1 MKVSVLGLGKLGC
14 PLAAVLASKG
24 FEVAGF
30 DRNETVVASLNEG
43 VAPVNEPGL
52 QELISAY
59 GKRLKAYTG
68 IESCIADSDISFVI
82 VPTPSLPS
90 GWFDNSYVLDV
101 VEKIGHC
108 LANTSRYHVVN
119 IVSTVM
125 PGSTNGEIRECLERA
140 SGRRVGTDLGL
151 TYNPEFIALG
161 SVVHDMLH
169 PDMILLGES
178 DPNAG
183 DVLEGVYSTVVGKAV
198 PKARLSL
205 VDAEITKIAVN
216 TYVTTKIS
224 FTSMLAS
231 ICEKTPGADA
241 QKVAAAV
248 GLDTRIGRKYFRP
261 GAPFGGPCFPR
272 DAIAF
277 SAFAKS
283 SGGLSD
289 LADATTSVNR
299 SRIEEISS
307 AVADVA
313 PPGAHVGVVGL
324 SYKPGTHVT
333 EESFGVRL
341 VERLIANA
349 HAVTTWDRTVRSD
362 DYPAGVAATYSELKD
377 LLDTCDVLVVAL
389 NDTEAIEMVLVHPS
403 YRARASA
410 IKVVD
415 LWSAW
420 PTSNHNVVW
429 RLGANRV

>member
-1 MKVSVLGLGKLGC
+1 VKVSVLGLGKLGC

-43 VAPVNEPGL
+43 QAPVNEPGL
-52 QELISAY
+52 QELINAY
-59 GKRLKAYTG
+59 GKRLKAYAG
-68 IESCIADSDISFVI
+68 IEPCIADSDISFVI

-101 VEKIGHC
+101 VEKIGRC

-125 PGSTNGEIRECLERA
+125 PGSANGEIRECLERA
-140 SGRRVGTDLGL
+140 SGRKVGTDLGL

-178 DPNAG
+178 DPKAG
-183 DVLEGVYSTVVGKAV
+183 DVLESVYSTVVGKAV

-231 ICEKTPGADA
+231 VCEKTPGADA
-241 QKVAAAV
+241 LKVAAAV

-277 SAFAKS
+277 SAFAKN
-283 SGGLSD
+283 SGSLTD

-299 SRIEEISS
+299 SRIDEISA
-307 AVADVA
+307 AVARSA
-313 PPGAHVGVVGL
+313 SIGARVGVVGL

-333 EESFGVRL
+333 EESFGVQL
-341 VERLIANA
+341 VERLLANA
-349 HAVTTWDRTVRSD
+349 YAVATWDRTMRPG
-362 DYPAGVAATYSELKD
+362 DYPASIATTRSELED

-389 NDTEAIEMVLVHPS
+389 NDNEAIETVLVHPS
-403 YRARASA
+403 YRARAAA

-415 LWSAW
+415 LWSVW
-420 PTSNHNVVW
+420 PTGSHNVVW

>member
-24 FEVAGF
+24 FEVAGY
-30 DRNETVVASLNEG
+30 DLSEAVVARLNEHQ
-43 VAPVNEPGL
+43 APVSEPGL
-52 QELISAY
+52 QELLDSH
-59 GKRLKAYTG
+59 GERLKAYTD
-68 IESCIADSDISFVI
+68 IEPCIADSEISFVI

-90 GWFDNSYVLDV
+90 GWFDNSFVLDV
-101 VEKIGHC
+101 VTKIGRC
-108 LANTSRYHVVN
+108 LAGTSRYHVVN

-125 PGSTNGEIRECLERA
+125 PGSVGGEIRKCLESA
-140 SGRRVGTDLGL
+140 SGRNVGSDIGL

-178 DPNAG
+178 DSRAG
-183 DVLEGVYSTVVGKAV
+183 DLLESVYSTVVGTEV

-231 ICEKTPGADA
+231 VCEKMAGADA
-241 QKVAAAV
+241 LKVAVAV

-272 DAIAF
+272 DAVAF
-277 SAFAKS
+277 SAFAKHI
-283 SGGLSD
+283 GGLSS
-289 LADATTSVNR
+289 LADATTSVNQ
-299 SRIEEISS
+299 SRIDEISA
-307 AVADVA
+307 AVARA
-313 PPGAHVGVVGL
+313 TPAGARVGVLGL

-341 VERLIANA
+341 VERLVDTYS
-349 HAVTTWDRTVRSD
+349 VTAWDRTMRPA
-362 DYPAGVAATYSELKD
+362 DYPANLSAIFSDLKN
-377 LLDTCDVLVVAL
+377 LLETCGVLVVAL
-389 NDTEAIEMVLVHPS
+389 NDDEAIEMVLSHPS

-415 LWSAW
+415 LWSVW
-420 PTSNHNVVW
+420 PENSGNVVW
-429 RLGANRV
+429 RLGANHV

>member
-24 FEVAGF
+24 FEVAGY
-30 DRNETVVASLNEG
+30 DLSESVVARLNEHQ
-43 VAPVNEPGL
+43 APVIEPGL
-52 QELISAY
+52 QELLDAH
-59 GKRLKAYTG
+59 GERLKAYTD
-68 IESCIADSDISFVI
+68 IEPCIADSEISFVI

-90 GWFDNSYVLDV
+90 GWFDNSFVLDV
-101 VEKIGHC
+101 VTKIGRC
-108 LANTSRYHVVN
+108 LAGTSRYHVVN

-125 PGSTNGEIRECLERA
+125 PGSVGGEIRKCLESA
-140 SGRRVGTDLGL
+140 SGRNVGSDIGL

-169 PDMILLGES
+169 PDMILLGAS
-178 DPNAG
+178 DSRAG
-183 DVLEGVYSTVVGKAV
+183 DLLESVYSTVVGKEV

-231 ICEKTPGADA
+231 VCEKTAGADA
-241 QKVAAAV
+241 LKVAAAV

-272 DAIAF
+272 DAVAF
-277 SAFAKS
+277 SAFAKH
-283 SGGLSD
+283 SGGLSS
-289 LADATTSVNR
+289 LADATTSVNQ
-299 SRIEEISS
+299 SRIDEISA
-307 AVADVA
+307 AVAQA
-313 PPGAHVGVVGL
+313 TPAGARVGVVGL

-341 VERLIANA
+341 VERLVDA
-349 HAVTTWDRTVRSD
+349 HSVTTWDRTMRPA
-362 DYPAGVAATYSELKD
+362 DYPANLSATFSDLKN
-377 LLDTCDVLVVAL
+377 LLETCDVLVVAL
-389 NDTEAIEMVLVHPS
+389 NDDEAIEMVLSHPS
-403 YRARASA
+403 YRARASV

-415 LWSAW
+415 LWSVW
-420 PTSNHNVVW
+420 PNSSGNVVW
-429 RLGANRV
+429 RLGVNHV